1 MVTAGSFRAGG
12 LFIFVKEMINIAIK
26 LLTSVTYTATGE
38 QTTFAIPFDYL
49 RPAFVYVSVDDEK
62 VASGFEVIDRSVV
75 FTYPPAEDAKVKVY
89 RTTSTKPLVSW
100 SDASIL
106 KARDMSVSQIQELH
120 ILEEAQDKMNNL
132 LSRCETVLTE
142 SKENLAETKTLTK
155 LVEKLQTAITENVEE
170 IKAIIPIIEQ
180 GYFLNVGLSIDAE
193 GYVVQE
199 TEGE

>member
-1 MVTAGSFRAGG
+1 
-12 LFIFVKEMINIAIK
+12 MINIAIK

-75 FTYPPAEDAKVKVY
+75 FTSPPAKDAEVKVY

-142 SKENLAETKTLTK
+142 SKENLAETKRLTK